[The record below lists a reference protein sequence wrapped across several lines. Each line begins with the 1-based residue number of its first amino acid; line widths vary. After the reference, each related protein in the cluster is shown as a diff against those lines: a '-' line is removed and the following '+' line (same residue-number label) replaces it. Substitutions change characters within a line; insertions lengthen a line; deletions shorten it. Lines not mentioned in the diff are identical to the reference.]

1 MIAEEGKEEKEKE
14 EKVEVVVGK
23 KTETSE
29 AEEVREILEA
39 VTPFLE
45 KLKDMSK
52 ELIVAVTASLDGK
65 KLGEEVASLYK
76 ELKESGLPEDLI
88 KEMVKEF
95 YKKKLEIAPSIN
107 EVLKSIAET
116 IKSEKAKIVIGGK
129 KVIGEKEEEEQE
141 EEEKEEKE

>member
-14 EKVEVVVGK
+14 EKVEVVVDK

-29 AEEVREILEA
+29 AEEVREILEV

-45 KLKDMSK
+45 KLKDMAK

-95 YKKKLEIAPSIN
+95 YKKKLEMAPSIN

-116 IKSEKAKIVIGGK
+116 VRSKKAKII
-129 KVIGEKEEEEQE
+129 IGEKEEEEQE
-141 EEEKEEKE
+141 EEEKEEKSNS